1 MSHKS
6 TRPKQD
12 ASDLAGET
20 RGTGSAGS
28 IQLCPSSLSPLW
40 KPGMSSFTYADLSH
54 CYQVPLQHM
63 HAPPLSPYLAI
74 SAPVFCWSWFVL
86 PARAA
91 SASFRQALSPT
102 WEGAAGNKGQ
112 GYLFARQNSQAAPP
126 PQHSTLIEALQA
138 LKDSYKHY
146 FSSVCEPP
154 LKATEMKSSLW
165 QKILFWYTCIR
176 KTFIWRWH
184 RISAKVCL
192 LIQVGYQKPQRKTHS
207 WKHLFS
213 VHISAFA
220 DLILPRKKNVTKK

>member
-1 MSHKS
+1 MRPEEQVQQEAFSFALPPCHPFENQEWAHLPMQTSATAIKFPFS
-6 TRPKQD
+6 T
-12 ASDLAGET
+12 
-20 RGTGSAGS
+20 
-28 IQLCPSSLSPLW
+28 C
-40 KPGMSSFTYADLSH
+40 
-54 CYQVPLQHM
+54 M
-63 HAPPLSPYLAI
+63 HPPLPYLAI

-112 GYLFARQNSQAAPP
+112 AYLFARQNSQAAPP

-138 LKDSYKHY
+138 LKDGSYKHY

-207 WKHLFS
+207 WRHLFS
-213 VHISAFA
+213 VHIPAFA
-220 DLILPRKKNVTKK
+220 DLILPRKKNVTKKKNTCRSHHCTR